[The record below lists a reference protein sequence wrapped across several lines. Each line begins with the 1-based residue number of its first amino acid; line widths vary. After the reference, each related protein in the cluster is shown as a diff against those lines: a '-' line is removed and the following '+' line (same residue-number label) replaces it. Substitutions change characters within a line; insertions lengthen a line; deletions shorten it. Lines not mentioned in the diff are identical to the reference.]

1 MTLLSLNVG
10 LKSLKGTWTLTYVSF
25 PLYINVWIVMF
36 SQCLHAYNNNVWT
49 FQLCFLWC
57 CICIYVYLN
66 QNSTSNN
73 FWSRIQSSGII
84 CKYFWK
90 HKSILGIAILLSI
103 YHKHFMLGSH
113 GKIQCSKDSLKESL
127 KYFILDTLL
136 KRTQFIW
143 FTCSEIQKFLDIKL
157 QNNFPVCQ
165 TKLKY

>member
-1 MTLLSLNVG
+1 MLWHWVSFLWCLILHIISFQVSTASPQKKVG
-10 LKSLKGTWTLTYVSF
+10 LKFFKGDMNIDICILFFV
-25 PLYINVWIVMF
+25 YINVWIVMF

-103 YHKHFMLGSH
+103 YHKHFKLGSH
-113 GKIQCSKDSLKESL
+113 RKIQCSWSYIHALWECVLS
-127 KYFILDTLL
+127 
-136 KRTQFIW
+136 
-143 FTCSEIQKFLDIKL
+143 
-157 QNNFPVCQ
+157 
-165 TKLKY
+165 